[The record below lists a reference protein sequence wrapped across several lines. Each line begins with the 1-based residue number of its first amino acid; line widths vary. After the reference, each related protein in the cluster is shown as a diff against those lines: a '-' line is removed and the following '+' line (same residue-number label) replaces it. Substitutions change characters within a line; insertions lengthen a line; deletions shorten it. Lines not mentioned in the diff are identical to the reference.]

1 MVKLAKAGVLAS
13 AIDLSAGGL
22 MRAACRIAFATFE
35 SSGKMPSL
43 ALDIAALGKGLADTL
58 LLGETAHSYLV
69 AVSDTNAAA
78 LEREQS
84 AEFPVVRLGEVLPG
98 AGRLKISNTEIDLLG
113 LYAAWANGLRD
124 FFR

>member
-1 MVKLAKAGVLAS
+1 
-13 AIDLSAGGL
+13 
-22 MRAACRIAFATFE
+22 MRAACRVAFAEFE
-35 SSGKMPSL
+35 SSGNMPSL
-43 ALDIAALGKGLADTL
+43 TLDITTLGKGLADTL

-98 AGRLKISNTEIDLLG
+98 AGRLKITNTEIDLLI
-113 LYAAWANGLRD
+113 LYESWSNGLRD